1 MYGGVLSH
9 PCRILLGMSKQAVN
23 GQVVNEARLLLPTL
37 AVGEATVEQLQQRVH
52 STIRAE
58 NQAVAVR
65 SEAVAELRRREGT
78 ELVETVLQKDG
89 LLSRRR
95 ARSEVE
101 TADELSKLPRTAD
114 GLRKGEISYDN
125 ARIIAGASKRGEIDE
140 NELGDAARTQSPDK
154 FAGTV
159 RKHEQQRSEDDGMS
173 KLEHQ
178 RSRRYAK
185 VSTDPDD
192 GMTILYGR
200 FDPVTGAR
208 ITSVL
213 SQKMDQLWRDED
225 PRNRATP
232 GQRMADALE
241 ALLTRPGGNEDGP
254 SQGTRLLLITEYNA
268 ITKELRKARLADGTP
283 IPAKKIRDLACDAE
297 VLPAIFR
304 GASQPLDLGRARRIA
319 SPAQRIALIARDRK
333 CIGCGASANWCQAHH
348 IIPWQPGG
356 PTDLNN
362 LCLLCSRCHHKVHDN
377 GWRVRPT
384 PTGQYSLRPPPTQYG
399 RPPRPRHSYRRPHHT
414 KQRK

>member
-1 MYGGVLSH
+1 
-9 PCRILLGMSKQAVN
+9 MSSMNRGTVNRQAA
-23 GQVVNEARLLLPTL
+23 NEARLLVPTL
-37 AVGEATVEQLQQRVH
+37 PSSEATVEELKERVQ

-65 SEAVAELRRREGT
+65 AETVAELRRREGE
-78 ELVETVLQKDG
+78 ELVEAVLREKG

-101 TADELSKLPRTAD
+101 TADELSKLPETVK
-114 GLRKGEISYDN
+114 GLRDGEISYDN

-140 NELGDAARTQSPDK
+140 TELGDAARTQSPDK

-173 KLEHQ
+173 RLEHQ

-192 GMTILYGR
+192 GMTVLYGR

-213 SQKMDQLWRDED
+213 SHKMDQLWRDED

-241 ALLTRPGGNEDGP
+241 TLLTRPRQDDNGR
-254 SQGTRLLLITEYNA
+254 SQGTRLLLIAEYDA
-268 ITKELRKARLADGTP
+268 ITKELRKARLGDGTP
-283 IPAKKIRDLACDAE
+283 IPAQKIRDLACDAE
-297 VLPAIFR
+297 ILPAIFR
-304 GASQPLDLGRARRIA
+304 GASQPLNLGRARRIA

-333 CIGCGASANWCQAHH
+333 CIGCGTSASWCQAHH

-356 PTDLNN
+356 PTDLDN

-377 GWRVRPT
+377 GWRVRRT
-384 PTGQYSLRPPPTQYG
+384 PTGQHSLRPPPTRYG
-399 RPPRPRHSYRRPHHT
+399 RPPRPRHSYRRGYRT